1 MELLLKGLACALAG
15 TVLLRI
21 LDRQGSAVALPLAMV
36 VCLLVLSGVIGYL
49 KPVIELM
56 KTLYK
61 TIPMDDQMLSTIL
74 KAVGISLICQITSLI
89 CTDGGSAALGR
100 TIDMVAAAALL
111 WLSIPMITAL
121 LELVQTIMGEL

>member
-21 LDRQGSAVALPLAMV
+21 LDRQGSAVALPLVMV

-49 KPVIELM
+49 KPVIELL

-61 TIPMDDQMLSTIL
+61 NPY
-74 KAVGISLICQITSLI
+74 KRG
-89 CTDGGSAALGR
+89 
-100 TIDMVAAAALL
+100 
-111 WLSIPMITAL
+111 
-121 LELVQTIMGEL
+121 